1 MRRVVSKRKQS
12 SALLEVVYLKI
23 SMAHPRKRLKIY
35 ETKTHLFATLS
46 FLILPFL
53 FFLGLSEL
61 IHLPAASL
69 FSDIFSSVWRMVIAY
84 IIAAILGWILAVLLY
99 KGKKAAIALPFFD
112 VLQSFPTFAALPLT
126 VYFLGASSLTI
137 ILFLIVTIIW
147 PIFFSVISSLKLIQK
162 DWEEAVEI
170 EGLKGWNFLT
180 LFLWPISIPGLITG
194 TIIGLGDAW
203 EAMIA
208 TEIIVG
214 IKSSLG
220 NFFDIYSKNTR
231 ITTFG
236 ILGFLLLIFSVNKLI
251 WLPLLEWSHKRME
264 E

>member
-1 MRRVVSKRKQS
+1 MSR
-12 SALLEVVYLKI
+12 ET
-23 SMAHPRKRLKIY
+23 KRLKIY
-35 ETKTHLFATLS
+35 QKRVHIFITLL
-46 FLILPFL
+46 FLILPFA
-53 FFLGLSEL
+53 FFLVFSEF
-61 IHLPAASL
+61 INIPANTL
-69 FSDIFSSVWRMVIAY
+69 FSDISSSLVRMTIAY
-84 IIAAILGWILAVLLY
+84 LIAAFLGWAFAVMLF
-99 KGKKAAIALPFFD
+99 KGKRSAVALPLFD

-162 DWEEAVEI
+162 DWEELVEI
-170 EGLKGWNFLT
+170 ERLTHWQYLT
-180 LFLWPISIPGLITG
+180 LFVWPISITGLTTG

-220 NFFDIYSKNTR
+220 NFFDTFSKNPTV
-231 ITTFG
+231 TAFG
-236 ILGFLLLIFSVNKLI
+236 ILGFLILIFSINKLL
-251 WLPLLEWSHKRME
+251 WLPMLEWSHKRME

>member
-1 MRRVVSKRKQS
+1 MTHSQ
-12 SALLEVVYLKI
+12 
-23 SMAHPRKRLKIY
+23 KRLKIY
-35 ETKTHLFATLS
+35 HSRTHLLITLL
-46 FLILPFL
+46 FLILPFV
-53 FFLGLSEL
+53 FFLLLSKF
-61 IHLPAASL
+61 IHLPATTL
-69 FSDIFSSVWRMVIAY
+69 FSDIFGSLYRMVIAY
-84 IIAAILGWILAVLLY
+84 LIAAILGWLCAVLFF
-99 KGKKAAIALPFFD
+99 KGKRSIIALPLFD

-162 DWEEAVEI
+162 DWEEVVEI
-170 EGLKGWNFLT
+170 EGLKGFKYYT
-180 LFLWPISIPGLITG
+180 LFLWPISITGLITG

-214 IKSSLG
+214 IKSGLG
-220 NFFDIYSKNTR
+220 NFFNTFSHNTT
-231 ITTFG
+231 ITLFG
-236 ILGFLLLIFSVNKLI
+236 ILGFLILIFSINKLL
-251 WLPLLEWSHKRME
+251 WLPLLEWSHRKME

>member
-1 MRRVVSKRKQS
+1 MAKPKRV
-12 SALLEVVYLKI
+12 
-23 SMAHPRKRLKIY
+23 KIY
-35 ETKTHLFATLS
+35 QSRVHLLATFLFLS
-46 FLILPFL
+46 LPFA
-53 FFLGLSEL
+53 FFLGLSEF
-61 IHLPAASL
+61 IHLPATTL
-69 FSDIFSSVWRMVIAY
+69 FADIFNSLYRMTIAY
-84 IIAAILGWILAVLLY
+84 LIATVLGWIFAVLLF
-99 KGKKAAIALPFFD
+99 KGKRSAIALPLFD

-126 VYFLGASSLTI
+126 VYFLGVNSATI

-162 DWEEAVEI
+162 DWEEVVEI
-170 EGLKGWNFLT
+170 VGLKGWKYLVY
-180 LFLWPISIPGLITG
+180 FLWPISIPGLITG

-214 IKSSLG
+214 IKSGLG
-220 NFFDIYSKNTR
+220 NFFNFYSKNPT
-231 ITTFG
+231 ITAFG

-251 WLPLLEWSHKRME
+251 WLPLLEYSHRRME

>member
-1 MRRVVSKRKQS
+1 MAQPKRK
-12 SALLEVVYLKI
+12 
-23 SMAHPRKRLKIY
+23 LKIY
-35 ETKTHLFATLS
+35 QNRTHLFITLL
-46 FLILPFL
+46 FLVLPFV
-53 FFLGLSEL
+53 FFLALSEF
-61 IHLPAASL
+61 IHLPAGTL
-69 FSDIFSSVWRMVIAY
+69 FSDIFSSLWRMVIAY
-84 IIAAILGWILAVLLY
+84 IIAAILGWAFAVFFF
-99 KGKKAAIALPFFD
+99 KGKRSHFALPLFD

-126 VYFLGASSLTI
+126 VYFLGASSQTI

-170 EGLKGWNFLT
+170 SGLTDWKYLT

-220 NFFDIYSKNTR
+220 NFFDTFSKNPQ
-231 ITTFG
+231 ITFFG
-236 ILGFLLLIFSVNKLI
+236 ILGFLLLIFSINKLL
-251 WLPLLEWSHKRME
+251 WLPLLEWGHHRME

>member
-1 MRRVVSKRKQS
+1 
-12 SALLEVVYLKI
+12 
-23 SMAHPRKRLKIY
+23 MAHPRKRLKIY
-35 ETKTHLFATLS
+35 ESRTHLFATLL
-46 FLILPFL
+46 FLVLPFL
-53 FFLGLSEL
+53 FFLLLSEF
-61 IHLPAASL
+61 IHLPAGTL

-84 IIAAILGWILAVLLY
+84 IIAAFLGWICAVLLF
-99 KGKKAAIALPFFD
+99 KGKRASFALPLFD

-170 EGLKGWNFLT
+170 AGLKGFKYLT

-220 NFFDIYSKNTR
+220 NFFDTFSKNPKV
-231 ITTFG
+231 TTFG

-251 WLPLLEWSHKRME
+251 WLPLLEWSHHRME

>member
-1 MRRVVSKRKQS
+1 MTRQIRRLRIYQKRIHIFIT
-12 SALLEVVYLKI
+12 LL
-23 SMAHPRKRLKIY
+23 
-35 ETKTHLFATLS
+35 
-46 FLILPFL
+46 FLVLPFA
-53 FFLGLSEL
+53 FFLVFSKFISITAG
-61 IHLPAASL
+61 AL
-69 FSDIFSSVWRMVIAY
+69 FSDIFSSLGRMAIAY
-84 IIAAILGWILAVLLY
+84 LIAAVLGWACAVLLF
-99 KGKKAAIALPFFD
+99 KGKRAAVALPLFD

-137 ILFLIVTIIW
+137 ILFLVVTIIW

-162 DWEEAVEI
+162 DWEELVEI
-170 EGLKGWNFLT
+170 ERLSRWQYLT
-180 LFLWPISIPGLITG
+180 LFLWPISITGLTTG

-220 NFFDIYSKNTR
+220 NFFDTFSKNPQ
-231 ITTFG
+231 ITAFG
-236 ILGFLLLIFSVNKLI
+236 ILGFLILIFSINKLL
-251 WLPLLEWSHKRME
+251 WLPLLEWSHRRME

>member
-1 MRRVVSKRKQS
+1 
-12 SALLEVVYLKI
+12 
-23 SMAHPRKRLKIY
+23 MAHPRNKFKIY
-35 ETKTHLFATLS
+35 QSRTHLLITLL
-46 FLILPFL
+46 FLILPFA
-53 FFLGLSEL
+53 FFLIFSEF
-61 IHLPAASL
+61 IKIPATEL
-69 FSDIFSSVWRMVIAY
+69 FSDIFGSLTRMLIAY
-84 IIAAILGWILAVLLY
+84 IIAAILGWLCAVLFF
-99 KGKKAAIALPFFD
+99 KGKRSIIALPLFD

-162 DWEEAVEI
+162 DWEEVVEI
-170 EGLKGWNFLT
+170 EGLTGWKYLT
-180 LFLWPISIPGLITG
+180 LFLWPISITGLITG

-214 IKSSLG
+214 IKNGLG
-220 NFFDIYSKNTR
+220 NFFNTFSHNTT
-231 ITTFG
+231 ITFFG
-236 ILGFLLLIFSVNKLI
+236 ILGFLILIFSINKLI
-251 WLPLLEWSHKRME
+251 WLPLLDWSHRKME

>member
-1 MRRVVSKRKQS
+1 MALTKRVRIYQS
-12 SALLEVVYLKI
+12 RVHLLV
-23 SMAHPRKRLKIY
+23 
-35 ETKTHLFATLS
+35 TLL
-46 FLILPFL
+46 FLIAPFL
-53 FFLGLSEL
+53 FFLIFSEF
-61 IHLPAASL
+61 IHLPASTL
-69 FSDIFSSVWRMVIAY
+69 FSDIFSSLYRMVIAY
-84 IIAAILGWILAVLLY
+84 IIAAILGWSFAVFFF
-99 KGKKAAIALPFFD
+99 KGKRSIIALPLFD

-162 DWEEAVEI
+162 DWEEVVEI
-170 EGLKGWNFLT
+170 EGLKGWKYLT
-180 LFLWPISIPGLITG
+180 LFLWPISITGLITG

-220 NFFDIYSKNTR
+220 NFFNTFSQNTT

-236 ILGFLLLIFSVNKLI
+236 ILGFLILIFSINKLL
-251 WLPLLEWSHKRME
+251 WLPLLDWSHRKME

>member
-1 MRRVVSKRKQS
+1 MTRVSKR
-12 SALLEVVYLKI
+12 V
-23 SMAHPRKRLKIY
+23 KIY
-35 ETKTHLFATLS
+35 QSRVHLLVTLA
-46 FLILPFL
+46 FLIAPFL
-53 FFLGLSEL
+53 FFLIFSKF
-61 IHLPAASL
+61 INLPATTL
-69 FSDIFSSVWRMVIAY
+69 FSDIFSSLYRMLIAY
-84 IIAAILGWILAVLLY
+84 LISAILGWAFAVFFF
-99 KGKKAAIALPFFD
+99 KGKRSVIALPLFD

-126 VYFLGASSLTI
+126 VYFLGASGLTI

-162 DWEEAVEI
+162 DWEEVVEI
-170 EGLKGWNFLT
+170 EGLSNWQYLT

-220 NFFDIYSKNTR
+220 NFFDSYSKNPT
-231 ITTFG
+231 ITAFG
-236 ILGFLLLIFSVNKLI
+236 ILGFLILIFSINKLL
-251 WLPLLEWSHKRME
+251 WLPLLDWSHRKME

>member
-1 MRRVVSKRKQS
+1 MARPKRK
-12 SALLEVVYLKI
+12 
-23 SMAHPRKRLKIY
+23 LKIY
-35 ETKTHLFATLS
+35 ESRTHLFVTLL
-46 FLILPFL
+46 FLVLPFA
-53 FFLGLSEL
+53 FFLLLSEL
-61 IHLPAASL
+61 IHLPASTL
-69 FSDIFSSVWRMVIAY
+69 FSDIFSSVWRMIVAY
-84 IIAAILGWILAVLLY
+84 IFAAFLGWIAAVLLF
-99 KGKKAAIALPFFD
+99 KGKRAAIALPLFD

-162 DWEEAVEI
+162 DWEEVVEI
-170 EGLKGWNFLT
+170 EGLKGWKYLT
-180 LFLWPISIPGLITG
+180 LFIWPISIPGLITG

-220 NFFDIYSKNTR
+220 NFFDTYSKNPQ

-236 ILGFLLLIFSVNKLI
+236 ILGFLILIFSINKLL